1 MSPKVKQS
9 KLLVYIASTVAI
21 TLWGMSYIWTDKIIA
36 QDIPIFYFV
45 FVRILLAGII
55 LFLFNTAYGRIKR
68 IQKQDLPKFL
78 LLAFFEPFIYFLC
91 ETFGLKLTGSP
102 TLSAMVIATIPIF
115 SIGAGIL
122 FFKEKVNAV
131 NIGGILLS
139 LVGIVMVAM
148 AKGEP
153 GQHFIWGIIL
163 LLTAVISEVGHAS
176 ITKSLAGIYS
186 SQIIV
191 MYQFLIGSVYLLPL
205 FLWKGLDEFDYKVYF
220 SGDVWYPL
228 ICLAIL
234 CSSLAFSLWVS
245 SIKSLGVAKSSIFSA
260 LIPVAAAIIAWIL
273 GHEMLDSRQWAGI
286 AISTV
291 GVVLSQ
297 YTTRRNKPEQTDR
310 VSAQASGQ
318 YGHGQDRQI

>member
-9 KLLVYIASTVAI
+9 KLLVYIASIFAI

-36 QDIPIFYFV
+36 QGIPIFYFV

-78 LLAFFEPFIYFLC
+78 LLAFFEPYIYFLC

-115 SIGAGIL
+115 SIAAGIL
-122 FFKEKVNAV
+122 LFKEKVNTV
-131 NIGGILLS
+131 NISGILLS

-148 AKGEP
+148 AKGEL
-153 GQHFIWGIIL
+153 GQNFIWGIVL
-163 LLTAVISEVGHAS
+163 LLIAVISEVGHAS

-205 FLWKGLDEFDYKVYF
+205 FLWKGLDGFDYEVYF

-228 ICLAIL
+228 ICLAVL

-245 SIKSLGVAKSSIFSA
+245 TIKSLGVAKSSIFSA

-273 GHEMLDSRQWAGI
+273 GHEMLNSRQWAGI
-286 AISTV
+286 AISTL

-297 YTTRRNKPEQTDR
+297 YTARKKKDGPIGT
-310 VSAQASGQ
+310 V
-318 YGHGQDRQI
+318 